1 MINGK
6 VIGQDI
12 ALEGM
17 NEIHRVTPGDL
28 IFVDHPKY
36 YYKALESEATGI
48 LINENVDPPEGKVLI
63 LCEEPFTA
71 FNRLLYFFEPFELS
85 AGNISPEANIG
96 KDCNIHPTAYI
107 APGVTIGD
115 NCIVH
120 PNVCIYSNTRLG
132 NNVVIQANTVIGS
145 NGFYYKKRENL
156 HERLHSAGSVIIGDH
171 VEIGALCSI
180 DKGVTSPTS
189 IGQGTV
195 IDNQVHIGHDT
206 LIGSMCLFAA
216 QVGIAGC
223 VTIGNNVTLWGQ
235 VGVPSDITIGDRAV
249 LLGQSAPS
257 KSLEGG
263 KTYFGSPAGE
273 ARLKMREL
281 MLIKKIPEII
291 EKLK

>member
-6 VIGQDI
+6 VIGNDI
-12 ALEGM
+12 ELEGM
-17 NEIHRVTPGDL
+17 NEIHRVSAGDL

-36 YYKALESEATGI
+36 FDKALQSEATGI
-48 LINENVDPPEGKVLI
+48 LINEEVEPPKGKVLI
-63 LCEEPFTA
+63 LCDEPFTA

-85 AGNISPEANIG
+85 NDNISPKASIG
-96 KDCNIHPTAYI
+96 KDCSIHPSAYI
-107 APGVTIGD
+107 APDVSIGD

-120 PNVCIYSNTRLG
+120 PNVCIYSNVRIG

-145 NGFYYKKRENL
+145 HGFYYKKRAEY
-156 HERLHSAGSVIIGDH
+156 HERLHSAGSVVIGDH

-180 DKGVTSPTS
+180 DKGVTSATS
-189 IGQGTV
+189 IGSGTV

-206 LIGSMCLFAA
+206 IIGSMCLFAA

-235 VGVPSDITIGDRAV
+235 VGVPSDITIGDGAV

-263 KTYFGSPAGE
+263 KVYLGSPAGE
-273 ARLKMREL
+273 ARMKMREL
-281 MLIKKIPEII
+281 SLIKKIPEIM